1 MQYFFVMLFAGKN
14 RSQDSVTSAN
24 KRFDLVILPGQ
35 RHSAKIQAG
44 HMVNI
49 NRLNYEGKWK
59 VAGSFG
65 DDGNWKGIF
74 IFDCKIKEEVEKIL
88 QTDPAVKSGRLA

>member
-14 RSQDSVTSAN
+14 RSQDSVTSA
-24 KRFDLVILPGQ
+24 
-35 RHSAKIQAG
+35 KIQAG
-44 HMVNI
+44 HMDNI

-59 VAGSFG
+59 VAGPFG